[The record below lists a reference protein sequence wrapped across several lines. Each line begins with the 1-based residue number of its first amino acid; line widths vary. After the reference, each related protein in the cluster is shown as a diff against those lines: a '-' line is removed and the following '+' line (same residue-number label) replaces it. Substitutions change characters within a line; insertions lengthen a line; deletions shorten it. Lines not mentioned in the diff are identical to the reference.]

1 MKKIIYL
8 FSILLLGI
16 SAQAQF
22 INYQGVARDNAGNIL
37 INQPIALRLSVLS
50 GSAVG
55 TAVFVETH
63 ATSTDAYGL
72 FTLKIGQ
79 GTVVTGVFN
88 NIAWS
93 STSFFLK
100 VEIDPTG
107 GTNYG
112 LAGTTQFAAVPYSL
126 HAKTADNGFSGNYN
140 DLTNQPM
147 LFDGAFGSL
156 TGKPSTL
163 AGYGITDAM
172 NTSHAANGITN
183 DNIANWDAAYSW
195 GNHATAGYLT
205 SFTESDPIFNSHPA
219 SGISGAD
226 IGNWTTAY
234 SWGNHATAGYLT
246 SFTETDPVFISHPA
260 SGITGA
266 DIGNW
271 NMAYNWGNHATAG
284 YLTSFTETDPIF
296 GAWDKSSGIVIASSQ
311 VSDFET
317 SVTNTPAVLANTAK
331 NSYPT
336 EDAAKLAGI
345 AAGAE
350 VNVNADWN
358 ATSGDAQLLNKP
370 ILATV
375 ATTGSYNDLD
385 NKPTQWDSTWSSIK
399 NKPTGT
405 NPGDMLYWNGT
416 QWLPVPVGTE
426 GQVLRLNGG
435 IPTWGSSV
443 QFASIITTAISGIGA
458 TTAISGGNLSD
469 GGAPV
474 TARGVCWGTTAG
486 PTIEG
491 SKTTDGIGSGAFT
504 SNITGL
510 SMATTYHVRAYAT
523 NRKGTAYGD
532 ELSFTTAAWQCGTS
546 AITVNHLA
554 SGGVAPVDKSVSY
567 ATVTNIPG
575 ETDKCWITKNL
586 GATNQATSVSD
597 ATEEAAGWY
606 WQFNKPQG
614 YKHDGTTRTP
624 ASTWIN
630 NVSENSDW
638 LPSNDP
644 CTLELGSAW
653 RLPTNTE
660 WTNIDASGNW
670 TSWNEPYASSL
681 KLHAA
686 GGLYTSDGSLY
697 NRGSYGQCWSSTQG
711 NVTQGWFQVFNSG
724 YSHQGLDAKTYGYSV
739 RCLTGTS
746 NTMTTAT
753 VTTTPVTGIT
763 TTAASSGGNVEN
775 DGGSSVTARGVCWNT
790 TANPTITDTKTT
802 DGSGTGTFSS
812 SITGLTESTT
822 YHVRAYATNSS
833 GTAYGDDVSFVTIPF
848 ICGSST
854 LTVNHIAGEVAPV
867 DKTTTYGTVTNIP
880 GEPTKCWITK
890 NLGATNQATSVDDAS
905 EASAGW
911 YWQFNRKQGYKHDG
925 TTRTPATAW
934 IGSLPESSDWV
945 AANDPCTIELGSGW
959 RVPTIA
965 EWTNVDASGGWTTW
979 YGPFDSG
986 LKIHAAGFLST
997 AGSVNWRGIMGYYW
1011 SSSLYDVGNGS
1022 ILHFTSGNSNNDY
1035 GAMTYGFPARC
1046 LSGTSNTMT
1055 TATVTTTA
1063 VTGITSN
1070 TASTGGNVE
1079 SDGGSSV
1086 TARGVCWSTT
1096 ANPTITDTKTNDGS
1110 GTGTFSSS
1118 ITGLTASTT
1127 YHVRAYATN
1136 SAGTAYG
1143 NDVSFVTSPFT
1154 CGSTLTINH
1163 VAGEVAPVDKTTTY
1177 GTVTNIPG
1185 EPTKCWITKNLGATN
1200 QATSVDDAS
1209 EASAGW
1215 YWQFNKKQGYK
1226 HDGTTCTPATTWINS
1241 ISENSDWLASNDPC
1255 TIELG
1260 GGWRLPTIL
1269 EWNNLTASGG
1279 WTGWDG
1285 PYSSGLKLHAA
1296 GWLTTDG
1303 LFLHRGSLGRYWSS
1317 TQNEEINGWS
1327 LYFHP
1332 SIIFPTFDNKAIG
1345 LSVRCLRD

>member
-1 MKKIIYL
+1 MKKISQL
-8 FSILLLGI
+8 FAILLLGI
-16 SAQAQF
+16 TLSTQAQF

-55 TAVFVETH
+55 TAVYVETH
-63 ATSTDAYGL
+63 ATTTDGYGL
-72 FTLKIGQ
+72 FTLQIGQ

-88 NIAWS
+88 DIAWS
-93 STSFFLK
+93 SSSFFLK

-140 DLTNQPM
+140 DLTNQPV
-147 LFDGAFGSL
+147 LFDGAFNSL

-163 AGYGITDAM
+163 AGYGITDGM

-183 DNIANWDAAYSW
+183 GNIINWDAAYSWGNHATAGYLTSFMESDPVFLSHPASGISGADIGNWTTAYSWGNHTTAGYLTSFTESDPIFISHPASGITGEEIGNWTIAYSW

-205 SFTESDPIFNSHPA
+205 SFTESDPVFLSHPA

-246 SFTETDPVFISHPA
+246 SFTESDPIFISHPA

-271 NMAYNWGNHATAG
+271 TIAYSWGNHATAG

-317 SVTNTPAVLANTAK
+317 SVTNNPAVLANTAK
-331 NSYPT
+331 NSYPPA
-336 EDAAKLAGI
+336 DAAKLAGI

-358 ATSGDAQLLNKP
+358 ATSGDAQ
-370 ILATV
+370 IL
-375 ATTGSYNDLD
+375 
-385 NKPTQWDSTWSSIK
+385 

-416 QWLPVPVGTE
+416 QWLPVPAGTE
-426 GQVLRLNGG
+426 GQVLKFTSG

-443 QFASIITTAISGIGA
+443 QFASIITTAISGIGT
-458 TTAISGGNLSD
+458 TTAISGGNVSD

-491 SKTTDGIGSGAFT
+491 SKTSDGIGSGSFT

-523 NRKGTAYGD
+523 NSKGTAYGD
-532 ELSFTTAAWQCGTS
+532 ELSFTTAAWQCGSST
-546 AITVNHLA
+546 ITVNHLA

-606 WQFNKPQG
+606 WQFNKKQG

-624 ASTWIN
+624 ATTWISSIN
-630 NVSENSDW
+630 ENSDW
-638 LPSNDP
+638 IPANDP
-644 CTLELGSAW
+644 CTLELGSGW

-660 WTNIDASGNW
+660 WTNVDATGGWTTKTDSYASG
-670 TSWNEPYASSL
+670 L
-681 KLHAA
+681 KLHTA
-686 GGLYTSDGSLY
+686 GYLLYSDGTIF
-697 NRGSYGQCWSSTQG
+697 NCGSGGYYWSSTQYDES
-711 NVTQGWFQVFNSG
+711 NGWNLYFNSG
-724 YSHQGLDAKTYGYSV
+724 ASAMDHNSKAYSWTV

-763 TTAASSGGNVEN
+763 TTTASSGGNIEN
-775 DGGSSVTARGVCWNT
+775 DGGSSVTARGVCWST
-790 TANPTITDTKTT
+790 IANPTITDSKTT
-802 DGSGTGTFSS
+802 
-812 SITGLTESTT
+812 
-822 YHVRAYATNSS
+822 
-833 GTAYGDDVSFVTIPF
+833 
-848 ICGSST
+848 
-854 LTVNHIAGEVAPV
+854 
-867 DKTTTYGTVTNIP
+867 
-880 GEPTKCWITK
+880 
-890 NLGATNQATSVDDAS
+890 
-905 EASAGW
+905 
-911 YWQFNRKQGYKHDG
+911 
-925 TTRTPATAW
+925 
-934 IGSLPESSDWV
+934 
-945 AANDPCTIELGSGW
+945 
-959 RVPTIA
+959 
-965 EWTNVDASGGWTTW
+965 
-979 YGPFDSG
+979 
-986 LKIHAAGFLST
+986 
-997 AGSVNWRGIMGYYW
+997 
-1011 SSSLYDVGNGS
+1011 
-1022 ILHFTSGNSNNDY
+1022 
-1035 GAMTYGFPARC
+1035 
-1046 LSGTSNTMT
+1046 
-1055 TATVTTTA
+1055 
-1063 VTGITSN
+1063 
-1070 TASTGGNVE
+1070 
-1079 SDGGSSV
+1079 
-1086 TARGVCWSTT
+1086 
-1096 ANPTITDTKTNDGS
+1096 DGS

-1136 SAGTAYG
+1136 SSGTAYG
-1143 NDVSFVTSPFT
+1143 NDVSFATSAPPFT

-1200 QATSVDDAS
+1200 QAISVDDAT
-1209 EASAGW
+1209 EESAGW
-1215 YWQFNKKQGYK
+1215 YWQFNRKQGYK
-1226 HDGTTCTPATTWINS
+1226 HDGTTRTPNTIWITN
-1241 ISENSDWLASNDPC
+1241 IDENSDWLPENDPC
-1255 TIELG
+1255 QLELG
-1260 GGWRLPTIL
+1260 SGWRLPTII
-1269 EWNNLTASGG
+1269 EWQNVDIGG
-1279 WTGWDG
+1279 DWNEWTW
-1285 PYSSGLKLHAA
+1285 PYDSGLKLHAA
-1296 GWLTTDG
+1296 GWLTHGTGSLSNRAFYGNFWSNTQLNTFDG
-1303 LFLHRGSLGRYWSS
+1303 LYLFIHPGVCFTNNDAKSRG
-1317 TQNEEINGWS
+1317 
-1327 LYFHP
+1327 F
-1332 SIIFPTFDNKAIG
+1332 
-1345 LSVRCLRD
+1345 SVRCIKD